1 MLIVLYCFV
10 LHFEG
15 IESIIYL
22 KIRCTKGWLPILLK
36 DKTTKKNIIWA
47 TSSYEQFGDQY
58 ADDKQ
63 ITTEALTGL
72 NPILLQP
79 RIMKTMEQQ
88 QARTKVHAEVFTPAW
103 ICNKMNNYCDEEWFY
118 RKNVFN
124 ILQDKQWDIT
134 QEKILFPPN
143 KTWRQYIDSRRL
155 EITCGEAPY
164 IASRYDTSTGEAIP
178 IRDRI
183 GILDRKLRIINEIQ
197 TMKKN
202 GLNGQSGLF
211 RAYMDMN
218 IKVIIF

>member
-1 MLIVLYCFV
+1 MRELIQLQSFPVRTV
-10 LHFEG
+10 
-15 IESIIYL
+15 
-22 KIRCTKGWLPILLK
+22 LPILLQ

-103 ICNKMNNYCDEEWFY
+103 ICNKMNNYCDEEWFC
-118 RKNVFN
+118 RKDVFN
-124 ILQDKQWDIT
+124 ILQDKEWDIT
-134 QEKILFPPN
+134 QERILFPPN
-143 KTWRQYIDSRRL
+143 KTWQQYIDSRRL

-164 IASRYDTSTGEAIP
+164 IASR
-178 IRDRI
+178 
-183 GILDRKLRIINEIQ
+183 DRK
-197 TMKKN
+197 
-202 GLNGQSGLF
+202 S
-211 RAYMDMN
+211 
-218 IKVIIF
+218 VV

>member
-118 RKNVFN
+118 RKIVFN

-211 RAYMDMN
+211 KAYMDMN

>member
-118 RKNVFN
+118 
-124 ILQDKQWDIT
+124 
-134 QEKILFPPN
+134 
-143 KTWRQYIDSRRL
+143 
-155 EITCGEAPY
+155 
-164 IASRYDTSTGEAIP
+164 
-178 IRDRI
+178 
-183 GILDRKLRIINEIQ
+183 
-197 TMKKN
+197 
-202 GLNGQSGLF
+202 
-211 RAYMDMN
+211 
-218 IKVIIF
+218 